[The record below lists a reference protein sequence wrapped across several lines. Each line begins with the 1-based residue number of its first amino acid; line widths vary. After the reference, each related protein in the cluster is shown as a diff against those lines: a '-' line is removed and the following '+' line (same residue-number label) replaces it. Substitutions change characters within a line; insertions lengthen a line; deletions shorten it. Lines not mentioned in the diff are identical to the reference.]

1 MSLDAIATASEILP
15 MPMPM
20 PSALRLGVAAI
31 WRNVVSPRGLAGVAS
46 AAAALS

>member
-1 MSLDAIATASEILP
+1 MSLDAIATASEIL
-15 MPMPM
+15 PMPM